1 MAAQPNT
8 TLLEIVNLVARSV
21 GHPSTSD
28 VASSADEAILRIAY
42 YANIA
47 GSELSY
53 MHNWQGLNKEGSIN
67 IVGDMPGQAQKAF
80 DLPPDFHAFADDTQW
95 SKNTQL
101 PAVGPI
107 NPQDWQWLMTR
118 ETQITTRM
126 MWRIRNR
133 QLWVK
138 SPSMTPEPFTFEY
151 LSKNWA
157 VDGTSQV
164 PKDTLQASN
173 DYHIYPWQLVVM
185 YTRAKWFENEGYDS
199 TAAYSDFNRAFQY
212 EAGVDKGATALSLV
226 PGSGFPYIDVVRN
239 LPDTGYGT

>member
-1 MAAQPNT
+1 MPAPQYT
-8 TLLEIVNLVARSV
+8 TLLEVVNLVARSV
-21 GHPSTSD
+21 GHPVTTDVPSST
-28 VASSADEAILRIAY
+28 DEAILRMAY
-42 YANIA
+42 YCNIS

-53 MHNWQGLNKEGSIN
+53 MHAWQGLSKEGNISI
-67 IVGDMPGQAQKAF
+67 VADMPGQTQKAF

-95 SKNTQL
+95 NRSTQL

-107 NPQDWQWLMTR
+107 NPQDWQWLIVRDAM
-118 ETQITTRM
+118 ITTRM
-126 MWRIRNR
+126 MWRIRNK

-138 SPSMTPEPFTFEY
+138 SPSMDAQPFTFEY
-151 LSKNWA
+151 QSKNWA
-157 VDGTSQV
+157 IDGTSLV
-164 PKDTLQASN
+164 PKDTMSASN
-173 DYHIYPWQLVVM
+173 DYHIYPWQLMVM

-226 PGSGFPYIDVVRN
+226 PGRGFPYIDVVRN